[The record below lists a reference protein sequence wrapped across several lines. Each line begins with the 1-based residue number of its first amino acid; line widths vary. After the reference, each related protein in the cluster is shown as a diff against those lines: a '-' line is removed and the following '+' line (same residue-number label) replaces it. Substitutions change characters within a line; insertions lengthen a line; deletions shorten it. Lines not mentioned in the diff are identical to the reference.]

1 MMIVPF
7 MWFMIVF
14 TAILSSVVTSA
25 LPYMPKYWYM
35 IKMRIRRVFT
45 PKPKVVIDMDKI
57 ALEQAWDKIKE
68 LDIQVNNLAEKVA
81 TKDKNRKSNIRRDV
95 REYLKELQND

>member
-1 MMIVPF
+1 MIVPF